1 MNRLGIALVALVVVY
16 AVGVGDCYALFG
28 KKKAK
33 AATEQATQE
42 IKADSTEAAQT
53 AIAPEKKQTTTAAP
67 AKTPEKAKTQ
77 AALSPDQEKQRA
89 MREQKRAQLN
99 NSQWPAEL
107 LAMSGEGKKH
117 KDTLLFKDNRF
128 SSETYAKQGFAAT
141 NYTLSV
147 QEDGSMVWETM
158 QTAENGQLVFWRG
171 EISSDMKSMRGVVS
185 KQKAAGES
193 EDYSFVCSEKSIIA
207 Q

>member
-1 MNRLGIALVALVVVY
+1 MNRFGIFIVALVVAY
-16 AVGVGDCYALFG
+16 TMSAGDCYALFG

-33 AATEQATQE
+33 AATDEQKPPVTAV
-42 IKADSTEAAQT
+42 STGTAQTTAPAAEAAKPAET
-53 AIAPEKKQTTTAAP
+53 KAP
-67 AKTPEKAKTQ
+67 APISA
-77 AALSPDQEKQRA
+77 DQEKQRTI
-89 MREQKRAQLN
+89 REQKRAQLN
-99 NSQWPAEL
+99 NTQWPAEL
-107 LAMSGEGKKH
+107 MAMNGEGKKH

-128 SSETYAKQGFAAT
+128 SSEAYAKQGFAAT

-147 QEDGSMVWETM
+147 QEDGSVVWETM

-171 EISSDMKSMRGVVS
+171 EISSDMKSMRGVIS